1 MEIYLQ
7 IYVLEASVAQ
17 VTIYLDD
24 ESDARL
30 KEAARAEGLSVSKWI
45 ARLIEE
51 KTRNEWPPGLRAL
64 SGAWAGDFPEA
75 EQLRRGVCPDLPR
88 ETL

>member
-1 MEIYLQ
+1 M
-7 IYVLEASVAQ
+7 AQ

-51 KTRNEWPPGLRAL
+51 KTRCEWPPSVRAL
-64 SGAWAGDFPEA
+64 AGVWAGNFPEA
-75 EQLRRGVCPDLPR
+75 EQLRQGGGADLPR

>member
-1 MEIYLQ
+1 M
-7 IYVLEASVAQ
+7 AQ

-24 ESDARL
+24 DSDNRL

-51 KTRNEWPPGLRAL
+51 KTRGEWPSSVRGLA
-64 SGAWAGDFPEA
+64 GAWSADFPEA
-75 EQLRRGVCPDLPR
+75 EALRGNAGADVGR